1 MQGPSNVAAL
11 EIPDFSHP
19 AVYPLILFFFAS
31 CNVSIT
37 LMFARF
43 FCETVPRRSVSFSS
57 GLSRRSPAQIF
68 LSLSSFRRVLGRM
81 VQSA

>member
-19 AVYPLILFFFAS
+19 AVYPLILFFAS

-43 FCETVPRRSVSFSS
+43 FCETVPRRSVPFSS

>member
-19 AVYPLILFFFAS
+19 AVYPLILFVAS

-43 FCETVPRRSVSFSS
+43 LCETVPRRSVSFSS
-57 GLSRRSPAQIF
+57 GLSRRSPAQIIM
-68 LSLSSFRRVLGRM
+68 SLFSFRRVLGRI
-81 VQSA
+81 V